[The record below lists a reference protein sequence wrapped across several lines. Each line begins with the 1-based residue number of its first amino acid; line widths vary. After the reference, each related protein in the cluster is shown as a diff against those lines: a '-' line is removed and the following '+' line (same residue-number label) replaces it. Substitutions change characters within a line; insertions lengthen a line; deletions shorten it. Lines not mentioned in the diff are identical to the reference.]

1 MIITT
6 KKSCSVKMSKTQILI
21 GSLSNDLFRVANMVA
36 RGSEKGAM
44 RFFIE
49 AQKWNTELK
58 THKLKPY
65 IQKIIADVDDENSE
79 NILDMA
85 KAEKYLMYSI
95 LLQNYSLHTKF

>member
-1 MIITT
+1 
-6 KKSCSVKMSKTQILI
+6 MSNTQILI
-21 GSLSNDLFRVANMVA
+21 GSLSNDLLRVANMVV
-36 RGSEKGAM
+36 RGSDKGAM

-58 THKLKPY
+58 NHKLKPY
-65 IQKIIADVDDENSE
+65 IQKIIADVDNEKNE

-95 LLQNYSLHTKF
+95 LLQNYSVHNRF